1 MALFGNAN
9 SNTNSN
15 SALATGEPGH
25 MGGNS
30 TVDRNWE
37 FKIKKKMKTEKN
49 HFEDCNI
56 LTHAFLKIKCA
67 YEKD

>member
-25 MGGNS
+25 MGENS

-37 FKIKKKMKTEKN
+37 FKIKKKLKQKKIT
-49 HFEDCNI
+49 
-56 LTHAFLKIKCA
+56 LKIA
-67 YEKD
+67 IS